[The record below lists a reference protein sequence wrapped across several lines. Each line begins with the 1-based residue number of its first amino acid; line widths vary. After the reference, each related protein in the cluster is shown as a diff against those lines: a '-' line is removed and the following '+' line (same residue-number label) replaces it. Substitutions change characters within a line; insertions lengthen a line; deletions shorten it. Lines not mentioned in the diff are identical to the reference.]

1 MAQEEEGLRRK
12 GLSSKRS
19 TVTNKNNS
27 VILEGDCYL
36 NFINSL
42 KSEVT
47 SECYRNALI
56 RFMKFCKISNAE
68 DLAKSSPAEIEFY
81 LKRYLVP

>member
-1 MAQEEEGLRRK
+1 MAQEEEGLRQE
-12 GLSSKRS
+12 GLNSKRS
-19 TVTNKNNS
+19 TVTSKDNA

-47 SECYRNALI
+47 SEHYRFFNT
-56 RFMKFCKISNAE
+56 
-68 DLAKSSPAEIEFY
+68 SS
-81 LKRYLVP
+81 